1 MPIYEYRCNECGH
14 VFSRLQ
20 RMGATSEG
28 VTCPKCES
36 SEVERVVSSFA
47 SAGSS
52 SGLSSGA
59 SSASSCSGFT

>member
-20 RMGATSEG
+20 HVGATSEG
-28 VTCPKCES
+28 VTCPKCEGS
-36 SEVERVVSSFA
+36 DVERVVSSFA

-52 SGLSSGA
+52 SGAGV
-59 SSASSCSGFT
+59 SAPSCSGFT